1 MLNGEGTL
9 IVIRLNGAA
18 VGIDVG
24 IPDGL
29 LEDKDDEGA
38 TIIEG
43 NNEGG
48 EEEEEFGFKEE
59 GRSEG

>member
-1 MLNGEGTL
+1 M
-9 IVIRLNGAA
+9 IRLNGAA

-24 IPDGL
+24 TPDGL

-43 NNEGG
+43 DNEGG